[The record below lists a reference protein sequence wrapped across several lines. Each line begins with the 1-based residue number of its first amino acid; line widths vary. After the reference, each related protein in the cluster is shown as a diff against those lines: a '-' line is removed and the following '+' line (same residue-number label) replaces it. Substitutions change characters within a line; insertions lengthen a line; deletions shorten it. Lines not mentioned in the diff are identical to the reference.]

1 MYPELALAVGA
12 IVAYAYFSREVNK
25 ITKLPQTVA
34 DSILPAVTNQL
45 GKGFDSF
52 LSKIPGSVATKPIL
66 GSVVTMSPAENVATM
81 PLVGMQKAQ
90 TPWESMQ
97 LEKQI
102 EAAANKA
109 RAEEDIKRLEI
120 EAKIRNLEQ
129 ERQESIQKAIIPI
142 SLASAQFGLPMSP
155 FKF

>member
-34 DSILPAVTNQL
+34 DSILPAVTTQL

-66 GSVVTMSPAENVATM
+66 GSVVTMSPAENVVK

>member
-12 IVAYAYFSREVNK
+12 IVAYAYFSREVNRL
-25 ITKLPQTVA
+25 TKLPQTVA

-81 PLVGMQKAQ
+81 PLVGMQKSQ
-90 TPWESMQ
+90 TPWESIQ
-97 LEKQI
+97 QDNKQI
-102 EAAANKA
+102 EAKA

>member
-12 IVAYAYFSREVNK
+12 IVAYAYFSREVNRL
-25 ITKLPQTVA
+25 TKLPQTVA
-34 DSILPAVTNQL
+34 DSILPAVTNEL

-52 LSKIPGSVATKPIL
+52 LSKIPGSVAT
-66 GSVVTMSPAENVATM
+66 M
-81 PLVGMQKAQ
+81 PLVGMQK
-90 TPWESMQ
+90 SQ

-102 EAAANKA
+102 EAAANKERAKEEAAANKA
-109 RAEEDIKRLEI
+109 RSEEEIKRLEM

>member
-52 LSKIPGSVATKPIL
+52 LSKIPGSVVSKPIL
-66 GSVVTMSPAENVATM
+66 GSVVTMSPAENVVK
-81 PLVGMQKAQ
+81 PLVGMQKSQ

-97 LEKQI
+97 QDNKQI
-102 EAAANKA
+102 EAKA
-109 RAEEDIKRLEI
+109 RAEEEIKRLEI

>member
-12 IVAYAYFSREVNK
+12 IVAYAYFSREVNRL
-25 ITKLPQTVA
+25 TKLPQTVA

-81 PLVGMQKAQ
+81 PLVGMQKSQ
-90 TPWESMQ
+90 TPWESIQ
-97 LEKQI
+97 QDNKQI
-102 EAAANKA
+102 EAKA
-109 RAEEDIKRLEI
+109 RAEEEIKRLEI

-129 ERQESIQKAIIPI
+129 ERQESIQRAIIPI

>member
-12 IVAYAYFSREVNK
+12 IVIYAYFSREVNK

-66 GSVVTMSPAENVATM
+66 GSVVTMSPAENVVK

-90 TPWESMQ
+90 TPWESIQ
-97 LEKQI
+97 QDNKQI
-102 EAAANKA
+102 EAKA
-109 RAEEDIKRLEI
+109 RAEEEIKRLEI

-142 SLASAQFGLPMSP
+142 SLVSAQFGLPMSP

>member
-1 MYPELALAVGA
+1 MYPEIALAVGA
-12 IVAYAYFSREVNK
+12 IVIYAYFSREVNK

-34 DSILPAVTNQL
+34 DSILPAVTNEL
-45 GKGFDSF
+45 GRGFDSF

-81 PLVGMQKAQ
+81 PLVGMQKSQ
-90 TPWESMQ
+90 TPWESIQ
-97 LEKQI
+97 QDNKQI
-102 EAAANKA
+102 EAKA

>member
-1 MYPELALAVGA
+1 MYPEIALAVGA
-12 IVAYAYFSREVNK
+12 IVIYAYFNREVNRL
-25 ITKLPQTVA
+25 TKLPQTVA

-52 LSKIPGSVATKPIL
+52 LSKIPGSVASKPIL
-66 GSVVTMSPAENVATM
+66 GSVVTMSPAENVVK
-81 PLVGMQKAQ
+81 PLVGMQKSQ
-90 TPWESMQ
+90 TPWESIQ
-97 LEKQI
+97 QDNKQI
-102 EAAANKA
+102 EVKA
-109 RAEEDIKRLEI
+109 RAEEEIKRLEI